1 MMSSFDYFNPTNI
14 NQVFVGFF
22 LFCLFRINQN
32 RFVGITDVV
41 KGYLGGFVGVLRG
54 DFLPF

>member
-1 MMSSFDYFNPTNI
+1 MSSFDYFNPTNI